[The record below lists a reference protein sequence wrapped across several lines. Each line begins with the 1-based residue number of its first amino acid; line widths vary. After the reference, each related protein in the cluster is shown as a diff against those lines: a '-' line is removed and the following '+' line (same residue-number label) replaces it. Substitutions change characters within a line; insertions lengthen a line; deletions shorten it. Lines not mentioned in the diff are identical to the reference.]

1 MIRRLKDHINKECN
15 RRATSSHQP
24 QRSPTGE
31 DQQEATEAV
40 VSIEVEVIT
49 MVSSEDVAS
58 IEAEELQEANSEE
71 DPTELGEEV
80 HHTVEQEED
89 TAITGKSKLNTNL
102 MTKRSVMDQSHLPK
116 MKLHS

>member
-1 MIRRLKDHINKECN
+1 M
-15 RRATSSHQP
+15 
-24 QRSPTGE
+24 
-31 DQQEATEAV
+31 
-40 VSIEVEVIT
+40 SIEVEVIT

-71 DPTELGEEV
+71 DPTELEEEV

-89 TAITGKSKLNTNL
+89 TAIIGKSKLNTNL

-116 MKLHS
+116 MKLHSLMRESLKTKID